1 MKGRG
6 FARAGALVGLALLA
20 SCTLPEERT
29 KPKTPAVVCPARP
42 PVKGMV
48 LATIHEF
55 HLANSGFP
63 FSRLGDVLDAYRPD
77 MILID
82 TPPETIK
89 GEHPEDA
96 SVELEY
102 IKYVASTRSTDLVS
116 IAPDRDDTPVSP
128 QAEKG
133 DEDALAREAG
143 FLSDP
148 QANNLTFDQANGPA
162 GTEKIAAALNA
173 RERYLKGDPDFV
185 RREAWLEHGVDK
197 ILNDKQPKRV
207 LLIVDPINRAP
218 LEAHLY
224 ERGLDIMNP
233 VKVVSASKEKRDESA
248 VPSAVLAT
256 WNDRLNALQDRLH
269 RLRAGAD
276 RSWLE
281 YRVNVYQI
289 AVDKHGSCCVA
300 LDMLQPPTAEANDTR
315 PIDRTP
321 GKPNKKKTKKKHH

>member
-1 MKGRG
+1 MKGAA
-6 FARAGALVGLALLA
+6 FPPWGALVALAILA
-20 SCTLPEERT
+20 GCTLPEERT
-29 KPKTPAVVCPARP
+29 KPKTPAVVCPPEP
-42 PVKGMV
+42 PNKAMV

-82 TPPETIK
+82 TPPETLK

-102 IKYVASTRSTDLVS
+102 IRYVASTRSTDLVS
-116 IAPDRDDTPVSP
+116 ISPDREDTPIGP
-128 QAEKG
+128 QPEKG

-148 QANNLTFDQANGPA
+148 QANNLTFEQSNGLD
-162 GTEKIAAALNA
+162 GTLKIAAGLNA
-173 RERYLKGDPDFV
+173 RKRYLKGDPDFV
-185 RREAWLEHGVDK
+185 RREAWLEHSVDK
-197 ILNDKQPKRV
+197 VLDAKQPKRV
-207 LLIVDPINRAP
+207 LVIVDPINRAP

-224 ERGLDIMNP
+224 ERGMGILNP
-233 VKVVSASKEKRDESA
+233 VTLVAKSKEKRDESA
-248 VPSAVLAT
+248 VPSSVLST
-256 WNDRLNALQDRLH
+256 WTERLNALQDRLH
-269 RLRAGAD
+269 RLRPGAD

-289 AVDKHGSCCVA
+289 AVDKHGSCCVS
-300 LDMLQPPTAEANDTR
+300 LDMLQPPTPNADTH
-315 PIDRTP
+315 PIDRSP
-321 GKPNKKKTKKKHH
+321 GAGKHKKKRRR